1 MAEFFIELF
10 SEEMPS
16 SLQISARKELL
27 QIIINYLDSEQINYE
42 KNYFAFSTPNRLVVY
57 FKNIK
62 KEVLKKPEEIK
73 GPSINSPEIAL
84 NGFIKSNN
92 TTKEK
97 IYKKKINNQDF
108 YFFKTK
114 EKKIDTEKLLKTKLP
129 DLLSKVKW
137 KKSMRWGNHDL
148 YWGRPLKS
156 ILAVFNNKKLLFNYY
171 HLKSTDRTYLDKD
184 YEEKLKTFKNFNSYI
199 KYFRKMGVII
209 NQNHRKDHIEK
220 KLLNL
225 SKSKNLKI
233 KINEKLLTEVTN
245 IVEKP
250 NLIMCSFDEKF
261 LKIPKEIIIL
271 TIENYQR
278 YFPLYDQKNELTN
291 KFLIVADCLDKK
303 GFIKKGNE
311 NVIEAR
317 LADAEYFWK
326 KNKSQSMLK
335 QISSL
340 KNVNYFN
347 KLGNYYDKSQRL
359 KKLSGLISDEF
370 LISKEKIEIA
380 SSICKV
386 DLLSD
391 IVNEFPELQG
401 ILGGYFAEAQGF
413 EKEVCLALKEQY
425 LPTGFSSAVPK
436 KSYSIALSLSDKI
449 DTLVGFFGIGL
460 MPTSS
465 KDPYG
470 LRRLTIGLIKIIIE
484 NKKNLRLK
492 EIINYSILLYND
504 QFNNLINK
512 NLYQD
517 LSNFI
522 TERFKSFMKDK
533 TIRYDIIESCTTNN
547 DLDRLFVTYTK
558 ANTLNKVIDKQ
569 IGIDIIENY
578 KRASNLL
585 SSNSLTSNE
594 NISGSADPAL
604 FKEDAEKE
612 LYKKIHDIRKN
623 LTSIK
628 IENDYETQLS
638 VLASI
643 KNYVSLFF
651 DKVTVEDKDDVLK
664 KNRLEL
670 LKMLCMTFDSYVNF
684 NKIELL
690 Q

>member
-1 MAEFFIELF
+1 
-10 SEEMPS
+10 
-16 SLQISARKELL
+16 
-27 QIIINYLDSEQINYE
+27 
-42 KNYFAFSTPNRLVVY
+42 
-57 FKNIK
+57 
-62 KEVLKKPEEIK
+62 
-73 GPSINSPEIAL
+73 
-84 NGFIKSNN
+84 
-92 TTKEK
+92 
-97 IYKKKINNQDF
+97 
-108 YFFKTK
+108 
-114 EKKIDTEKLLKTKLP
+114 
-129 DLLSKVKW
+129 
-137 KKSMRWGNHDL
+137 
-148 YWGRPLKS
+148 
-156 ILAVFNNKKLLFNYY
+156 
-171 HLKSTDRTYLDKD
+171 
-184 YEEKLKTFKNFNSYI
+184 
-199 KYFRKMGVII
+199 
-209 NQNHRKDHIEK
+209 
-220 KLLNL
+220 
-225 SKSKNLKI
+225 
-233 KINEKLLTEVTN
+233 
-245 IVEKP
+245 
-250 NLIMCSFDEKF
+250 
-261 LKIPKEIIIL
+261 
-271 TIENYQR
+271 
-278 YFPLYDQKNELTN
+278 
-291 KFLIVADCLDKK
+291 
-303 GFIKKGNE
+303 
-311 NVIEAR
+311 
-317 LADAEYFWK
+317 
-326 KNKSQSMLK
+326 
-335 QISSL
+335 
-340 KNVNYFN
+340 
-347 KLGNYYDKSQRL
+347 
-359 KKLSGLISDEF
+359 
-370 LISKEKIEIA
+370 
-380 SSICKV
+380 
-386 DLLSD
+386 
-391 IVNEFPELQG
+391 
-401 ILGGYFAEAQGF
+401 
-413 EKEVCLALKEQY
+413 
-425 LPTGFSSAVPK
+425 
-436 KSYSIALSLSDKI
+436 
-449 DTLVGFFGIGL
+449 

-484 NKKNLRLK
+484 NKKNLRLN

-512 NLYQD
+512 KLYQD

-547 DLDRLFVTYTK
+547 DLDKLFVTYTK

>member
-16 SLQISARKELL
+16 SLQISARNELL

-42 KNYFAFSTPNRLVVY
+42 KNYLALSTPNRLIVY
-57 FKNIK
+57 FKDIK
-62 KEVLKKPEEIK
+62 KEIIKKPEEIK
-73 GPSINSPEIAL
+73 GPSINSPEVAI
-84 NGFIKSNN
+84 NGFVKSNN
-92 TTKEK
+92 TSKEK
-97 IYKKKINNQDF
+97 IYKKKINNHEF

-114 EKKIDTEKLLKTKLP
+114 EKKLDTEKLLKKKLP
-129 DLLSKVKW
+129 DLLSKIKW
-137 KKSMRWGNHDL
+137 KKSMRWANHDL

-156 ILAVFNNKKLLFNYY
+156 ILAVFNYKKLLFNYY
-171 HLKSTDRTYLDKD
+171 HLNSTDRTYIDKD
-184 YEEKLKTFKNFNSYI
+184 YEDKLKTFKNFNSYI
-199 KYFRKMGVII
+199 KYFRKIGII
-209 NQNHRKDHIEK
+209 LNQNHRRDYIEK
-220 KLLNL
+220 KLINL

-233 KINEKLLTEVTN
+233 KINEKILSEVTN

-250 NLIMCSFDEKF
+250 NLIMCSFNEKF

-291 KFLIVADCLDKK
+291 KFLIVADCLDKQ
-303 GFIKKGNE
+303 GFIKRGNE

-317 LADAEYFWK
+317 LSDAEYFWK

-335 QISSL
+335 QIFLL
-340 KNVNYFN
+340 KNINYFN

-359 KKLSGLISDEF
+359 KKLGGLISDEF
-370 LISKEKIEIA
+370 LISKEKVEIA

-425 LPTGFSSAVPK
+425 LPTGCSSEVPK
-436 KSYSIALSLSDKI
+436 KNYSIALSLSDKI

-460 MPTSS
+460 IPTSS

-470 LRRLTIGLIKIIIE
+470 LRRLTIGLIKIIIH

-492 EIINYSILLYND
+492 EIINYSINLYND

-522 TERFKSFMKDK
+522 SERFKGFMKDK
-533 TIRYDIIESCTTNN
+533 AIRYDIIESCTINN
-547 DLDRLFVTYTK
+547 DLDKLFVTYKK
-558 ANTLNKVIDKQ
+558 ASTLNKVINKQ

-585 SSNSLTSNE
+585 SSNSFLNND

-604 FKEDAEKE
+604 FKNEAEKE

-623 LTSIK
+623 LSSIQ

-638 VLASI
+638 VLASV
-643 KNYVSLFF
+643 KNCVSLFF

-670 LKMLCMTFDSYVNF
+670 LKMLCMTFDSYINF